1 MKPATVSPIVHLFLK
16 NNLSTAMNAPGYY
29 FLMSVAV
36 FFSSTSGALEDVS
49 LHIEMLVA
57 QVPTGL

>member
-1 MKPATVSPIVHLFLK
+1 
-16 NNLSTAMNAPGYY
+16 MNAPGYY

-36 FFSSTSGALEDVS
+36 FFSSTSGALEDLS